1 MMLSNAGNLFL
12 FYTIHKVN
20 FAHKRHLKCP
30 LTADPQ
36 WGAQNAV
43 QEQEDSVKTQKLS
56 TERGR
61 AATPGSHSH

>member
-36 WGAQNAV
+36 WGTQNAD
-43 QEQEDSVKTQKLS
+43 QAAGRLSENTKTLY
-56 TERGR
+56 
-61 AATPGSHSH
+61 